1 MNILILIIGVVFI
14 LFFLFSFLYFILP
27 SLSPVPF
34 FPSNKKDLP
43 LICKTALKIDKK
55 SIIIDLGAGT
65 GTIIFKTAH
74 LAYQK
79 KQDAQFLAVEIHPF
93 LILIMHMRKIFHP
106 NKKNIRIIHSDMLK
120 LDYNKLIQDIHKQS
134 SIIFYLYI
142 GYRIIKPLQK
152 KLVSIK
158 RNITILSYMYDIPGW
173 EKYIIRRKKG
183 LHTLTVYER
192 TIHHPFSTP

>member
-1 MNILILIIGVVFI
+1 MIFI
-14 LFFLFSFLYFILP
+14 LFFIYNFLYFILP

-43 LICKTALKIDKK
+43 LICKTALEIAQK
-55 SIIIDLGAGT
+55 SVIIDLGAGT
-65 GTIIFKTAH
+65 GTVIFETAH

-79 KQDAQFLAVEIHPF
+79 KQNAQFLAVEIHPL

-120 LDYNKLIQDIHKQS
+120 LDYNTLIQDINKQS

-158 RNITILSYMYDIPGW
+158 RNITILSYMYDIPLW
-173 EKYIIRRKKG
+173 EKYIILRKKG
-183 LHTLTVYER
+183 LYTLTIYER
-192 TIHHPFSTP
+192 TLHHPFSTP